1 MERKPLVAGRKGGSE
16 KSQRDLEN
24 VLRKVGGK
32 GEGLGQR
39 TELLCIR
46 DPCSPLISS
55 PNRSLLGFKEDCY
68 PETVKWRRGKPTESL
83 EQTFQ
88 ARWPP
93 QRKWAIPCSG
103 LLFTTPENL
112 SRYAQHVSLDRRSHA
127 LYQNLQN

>member
-39 TELLCIR
+39 TELLCTR

-68 PETVKWRRGKPTESL
+68 PETVTQVEKRKAHRERLFRDPLRADLPSALASAAEMGNPLLGAALHHSGKS
-83 EQTFQ
+83 
-88 ARWPP
+88 
-93 QRKWAIPCSG
+93 
-103 LLFTTPENL
+103 
-112 SRYAQHVSLDRRSHA
+112 V
-127 LYQNLQN
+127 